1 MGRGTGHGTAGP
13 PVIFPSNR
21 VRIMVA
27 TKPIDF
33 RKGHDSLA
41 AMVKNALRKDP
52 FTGTVFVFRA
62 RKADR
67 LKLLYWDGTGLV
79 MAYKRLEE
87 HSFTW
92 PAVKDGL
99 MLMTGYFWAL
109 ARDDRSWGGTSPPGV
124 VFTYAPGRGGQHAD
138 RILQGFGGIL
148 QVDGYA
154 GYNRLIAA
162 DRIGPGIQLAYC
174 WAHARRKLIEIT
186 RTGPAPIAEEGVA
199 LIRWVRTCTSATSL
213 GG

>member
-1 MGRGTGHGTAGP
+1 M
-13 PVIFPSNR
+13 IFPSNR

-41 AMVKNALRKDP
+41 AMVKNELRKDP

-99 MLMTGYFWAL
+99 MLMNHAQFEAL
-109 ARDDRSWGGTSPPGV
+109 FAGLDWRRVRAVAAKAPEAVELRDLPC
-124 VFTYAPGRGGQHAD
+124 GRMTRFVLCAGIGRAAMVDPRHAE
-138 RILQGFGGIL
+138 
-148 QVDGYA
+148 A
-154 GYNRLIAA
+154 
-162 DRIGPGIQLAYC
+162 C
-174 WAHARRKLIEIT
+174 
-186 RTGPAPIAEEGVA
+186 
-199 LIRWVRTCTSATSL
+199 
-213 GG
+213 